1 MVNNFLTTEGTE
13 YTELG
18 ADARTSGSFVISTFR
33 VFRALHGKN
42 ISINPRFFL
51 VCSLGSARQ

>member
-18 ADARTSGSFVISTFR
+18 ADARTSGSFVISAFR

-42 ISINPRFFL
+42 I
-51 VCSLGSARQ
+51 